1 MTTGRINQ
9 VCTVGGACARR
20 APSADVRA
28 GGEPP
33 RASSAGTWPRP
44 RRLRALANQ
53 PRSRSERRHASSRGA
68 PLGTVRPRTVTWTKA
83 CDPSATASALP
94 LRWHPPRKHLQ
105 VTRRLD
111 ATRRRTGARI
121 RTPLAGDR
129 ARTPGTCGAEGRR
142 GAGGISLASRN
153 ASVSHSPPFSV
164 GWRGAAPL
172 PCAHPGPPALKRRTR
187 RRTSGSDSD
196 LRGVQS

>member
-20 APSADVRA
+20 APSAGVRA

-94 LRWHPPRKHLQ
+94 LRWHPLRKHLQ

-111 ATRRRTGARI
+111 ATAPGYGRPWRGTGPAPPARAGQ
-121 RTPLAGDR
+121 RADVERGAFLWRVGMPPFPTPL
-129 ARTPGTCGAEGRR
+129 PFLW
-142 GAGGISLASRN
+142 AGGGR
-153 ASVSHSPPFSV
+153 P
-164 GWRGAAPL
+164 PL

-187 RRTSGSDSD
+187 RRLSGSDSD